1 MKKTLAIALA
11 IVLLLVVAIVPTEIQ
26 FNLTDKNLAAS
37 EVKEFDGSDLVG
49 LSIEEKVDALGLS
62 PEMKSVLIRQLS
74 ERISTAERIS
84 TSTAYYIQDGD
95 SCVLSTSDGN
105 RKEMNGGELKIVI
118 VTLIEGDDYI
128 CAGIFQWLTMP
139 KGRHTDGFHIANHHD
154 IPIHGDSASGYC
166 EYKVNT
172 EYLNGIKLVG
182 EEKTIGEDIPAD
194 DIMHISD
201 NGFCCSF
208 NLKDDVKQF
217 GYPFMRV
224 KYTDFTGILC
234 FSGKFPVGHKPE
246 GINQVA
252 RYSHQKYRSPIS
264 TVSGKTKMQGY
275 FSMYPKWAY
284 EDMWEEN
291 LLELN
296 LSESR

>member
-1 MKKTLAIALA
+1 MKKAVAIALA
-11 IVLLLVVAIVPTEIQ
+11 IVLVLVVAIVPTEIQ
-26 FNLTDKNLAAS
+26 FNLTDKNLTAS
-37 EVKEFDGSDLVG
+37 EVLELDGSDLVG
-49 LSIEEKVDALGLS
+49 LSLEEKVDALGLS

-74 ERISTAERIS
+74 DRISTAERIS
-84 TSTAYYIQDGD
+84 TSTTYYIQDGD

-139 KGRHTDGFHIANHHD
+139 KGRHTDGFD
-154 IPIHGDSASGYC
+154 ISNYHNTMVHGDSASGYC

-172 EYLNGIKLVG
+172 EYRNGIKLVS

-201 NGFCCSF
+201 NGFGCYF

-234 FSGKFPVGHKPE
+234 FSGKFPVDYKFE

-252 RYSHQKYRSPIS
+252 KYSHQKYWSP
-264 TVSGKTKMQGY
+264 SGNAKLRDY
-275 FSMYPKWAY
+275 FSRAY
-284 EDMWEEN
+284 EEMWEEN

-296 LSESR
+296 LSESK